1 MLSPRYRVS
10 SKARSYVFLQS
21 QRMEQ
26 AGSIFAGVAARSGAV
41 QGYSGNPNISKAAG
55 IAGENSLSDRKP
67 DSGMCREKLQNMA
80 KRFLGG
86 NDGVI
91 HTNQLARQI
100 NVDIQHNLTE

>member
-1 MLSPRYRVS
+1 
-10 SKARSYVFLQS
+10 
-21 QRMEQ
+21 MEQ

-100 NVDIQHNLTE
+100 NVYLSDSLKPLDFPAFSAGLLP